1 MKFLAI
7 AEIAATVVFAAA
19 PQRSLQSP
27 FEIGRLNAAVRTG
40 QPAGTQADAEEA
52 RRLEGRMEDVVR
64 AWNSFA
70 TEYVER
76 GTFNLSKARAVTKAW
91 QKLQSE
97 ATWPKR

>member
-1 MKFLAI
+1 LKFLAI

-19 PQRSLQSP
+19 PQRSPQSP
-27 FEIGRLNAAVRTG
+27 FEIGRLSATVRTSG
-40 QPAGTQADAEEA
+40 PTPTRVNADEA
-52 RRLEGRMEDVVR
+52 RRLEKRMQDVVR

-70 TEYVER
+70 TEYVQR
-76 GTFNLSKARAVTKAW
+76 GTFNLSKAREVTKAW

>member
-1 MKFLAI
+1 LRNCGYSSACRGPS
-7 AEIAATVVFAAA
+7 AS
-19 PQRSLQSP
+19 PQSP
-27 FEIGRLNAAVRTG
+27 FEIAKLPTAEA
-40 QPAGTQADAEEA
+40 AGTRAAAEET
-52 RRLEGRMEDVVR
+52 RRLEKRMEDVVR

-70 TEYVER
+70 TEYVDR